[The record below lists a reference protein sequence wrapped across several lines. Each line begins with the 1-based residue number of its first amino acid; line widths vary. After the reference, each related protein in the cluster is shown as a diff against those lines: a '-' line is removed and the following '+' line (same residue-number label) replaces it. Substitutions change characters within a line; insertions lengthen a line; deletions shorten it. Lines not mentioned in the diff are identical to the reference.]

1 MKYGLFMMPNHP
13 PERNIYD
20 SHRWDLDYLV
30 LVDQLG
36 YEEAWIGEH
45 FTAPWEPIP
54 APDIMIAQA
63 LMKTERIKLG
73 TGAHLLPFHH
83 PAELA
88 HRVAYLDHLAQ
99 GRFMFGIG
107 AGGLPSDW
115 ALFDVDG
122 MAGQHRDMT
131 RESLEII
138 LKIWEDQGPF
148 EYKGKYWNIEV
159 TDTMFETL
167 RFFLTPYQKP
177 HPPIGVAALSYKSP
191 TLMIAGEKGFIPQSL
206 AFNTDFC
213 RSHWE
218 AIVEGAQRSGRTPS
232 RNDWRLVRDVYIAD
246 TDEEARDQAVNGM
259 IGRVW
264 NEYLL
269 GLFRAFNLMDV
280 FKHDPE
286 VPDEAVDVEYLA
298 DHMWLI
304 GSPDTVENKIRT
316 LYNDVDGFGTL
327 LVLVYD
333 HWQNQKGWE
342 KSTRLLA
349 QEVMP
354 RLADLQPA

>member
-1 MKYGLFMMPNHP
+1 MNYGLFMMPNHP

-20 SHRWDLDYLV
+20 SHQWDLDYLA
-30 LVDQLG
+30 LVDKLG
-36 YEEAWIGEH
+36 YDEAWIGEH
-45 FTAPWEPIP
+45 FTSAWEPIP

-63 LMKTERIKLG
+63 LMRTERIKLA

-107 AGGLPSDW
+107 ASGLPSDW

-122 MAGQHRDMT
+122 LAGQHRDMT

-159 TDTMFETL
+159 TDTMFGTL
-167 RFFLTPYQKP
+167 HFFLTPYQKP
-177 HPPIGVAALSYKSP
+177 HPPIGVASLSYKST
-191 TLMIAGEKGFIPQSL
+191 TLMLAGEKGFIPMSL

-218 AIVEGAQRSGRTPS
+218 AIEEGAQRSGRTPS
-232 RNDWRLVRDVYIAD
+232 RKDWRLVRDVFIAD

-264 NEYLL
+264 NDYLL
-269 GLFRAFNLMDV
+269 GLFGAFDLMSV

-286 VPDEAVDVEYLA
+286 VPDAAVDVEYLA

-304 GSPDTVENKIRT
+304 GSPETVEKKLRK
-316 LYNDVDGFGTL
+316 LYSDVGGFGVL
-327 LVLVYD
+327 LVLTYD
-333 HWQNQKGWE
+333 HWQNQQGWE

-354 RLADLQPA
+354 RLADLQPV

>member
-20 SHRWDLDYLV
+20 SHQWDLDYLV

-36 YEEAWIGEH
+36 YEGAWIGEH
-45 FTAPWEPIP
+45 FTSPWEPIP

-63 LMKTERIKLG
+63 LMRTERIKLG

-107 AGGLPSDW
+107 ASGLPSDW

-122 MAGQHRDMT
+122 MAGQHREMT

-138 LKIWEDQGPF
+138 LKIWENQGPF

-167 RFFLTPYQKP
+167 HFFLTPYQKP
-177 HPPIGVAALSYKSP
+177 HPPIGVASLSYKSP
-191 TLMIAGEKGFIPQSL
+191 TLMLAGEKGFIPQSL
-206 AFNTDFC
+206 AFNIDFC

-218 AIVEGAQRSGRTPS
+218 AVEEGAQRSGRTPS

-264 NEYLL
+264 NDYLL
-269 GLFRAFNLMDV
+269 KLFRAFNLMSV

-304 GSPDTVENKIRT
+304 GSPETVESKIRK
-316 LYNDVDGFGTL
+316 LYSDVGGFGRL

-349 QEVMP
+349 QEAMP
-354 RLADLQPA
+354 RLADLQPV